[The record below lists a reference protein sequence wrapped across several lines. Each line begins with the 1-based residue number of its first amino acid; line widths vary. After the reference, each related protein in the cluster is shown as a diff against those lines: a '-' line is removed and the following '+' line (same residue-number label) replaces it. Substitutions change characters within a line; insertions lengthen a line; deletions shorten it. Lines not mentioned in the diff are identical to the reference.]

1 MLVSARHACGL
12 LLEERGIARAQ
23 ARRLLA
29 AGLAGPGVRGAGAVL
44 YDPIAVQALA
54 SRPVLELDELAPVCP
69 NGLVVA
75 RLDTTR
81 RTDAMADWQERAV
94 DLSGPWA
101 MPPWT
106 RALLAARITALGTL
120 PWVATLCGHVVL
132 GADAVGVHSDAAP
145 AHVREGHGEDR
156 DAVVTFTLARPGS
169 WFDAV
174 GDAVLRTGRG
184 GRPCLIW
191 VPRCG
196 PPDPCP
202 LPLITASRG

>member
-75 RLDTTR
+75 RLDATR
-81 RTDAMADWQERAV
+81 RTDAMADWQERAA

-106 RALLAARITALGTL
+106 RALLAARIAALGTL

-132 GADAVGVHSDAAP
+132 GCPTGLMVRRSRGRGAADGT
-145 AHVREGHGEDR
+145 R
-156 DAVVTFTLARPGS
+156 
-169 WFDAV
+169 W
-174 GDAVLRTGRG
+174 TGRG

-191 VPRCG
+191 VPR
-196 PPDPCP
+196 
-202 LPLITASRG
+202 